1 MPCISRTKLGVG
13 LLPTLLIILI
23 ILIIQIIQIALPALA
38 DAADITDARAT
49 GSPEDEKEVE
59 EIIVTESRY
68 NADEALNLTNV
79 TREDLE
85 LRQPDQTIPL
95 LLQDLPG
102 VFSYSDAG
110 SNLGYTYVKIRG
122 FDQRRV
128 GVLVNGIPLNDPED
142 HQLWWVDMPD
152 LAESLQDIQV
162 QRGVTNSMGGLTA
175 MGGTI
180 NIVTRPLGAES
191 GGRATLA
198 AGSYGFGRQMVSYE
212 TGELD
217 GGFRSGLRLSR
228 QDSDGYRDRT
238 GVEQWGLFWTGEH
251 HGEKMTTTMNIYTGR
266 EVTQHAWNA
275 TPESILENDRTYNPE
290 TYHNAVD
297 DFTQPHY
304 ELHNDI
310 YLSDA
315 VTLRSGLYYI
325 QGEGFYENFK
335 DGQRAADFA
344 LDRALDLAPDAEVDL
359 IRRKY
364 VRKDHVG
371 WVPRLL
377 VEHDGGRLVVGGDIY
392 TFHSNHWGEVMG
404 VEGFAPWDLA
414 DPQHKYHEYTGDK
427 DAYSFYVNE
436 RYRVSD
442 NLTLMADLQYQHK
455 TYDFMQ
461 REVGNFRGLDRHAY
475 TVEYDFFNPKGGARW
490 QPGRLFGGEV
500 AVFGSIGVNHREPT
514 DNELFDTWMDATDLG
529 VSPLFGSSRVVY
541 RADGVTPDYVEWSD
555 PQVQE
560 EKVIDYELGFSWAGE
575 NLSFTL
581 GGYYMDFRDEI
592 VPYGG
597 TNDEGYGIRG
607 NAGQTL
613 HRGLELGLRT
623 RIDGRNELLVAA
635 SRSWDEFEEF
645 HFYDWDGSLADLSGN
660 PIALFPEYLASVAW
674 RTRWNDGV
682 QSEFRVRTSGKQYL
696 DNTGDEDRTI
706 DSWATL
712 DFSIWADLDR
722 LGLGDL
728 SNARAFLHLRNL
740 GDAEYETWG
749 YYYGEN
755 HLIPAADRNMM
766 LGVDYDF

>member
-1 MPCISRTKLGVG
+1 MPHNLRS
-13 LLPTLLIILI
+13 LLLATPFLIAL
-23 ILIIQIIQIALPALA
+23 IALPALA
-38 DAADITDARAT
+38 ELTAPQVEMADKD
-49 GSPEDEKEVE
+49 DVE
-59 EIIVTESRY
+59 EITVTESRY
-68 NADEALNLTNV
+68 NADEAINLSNI
-79 TREDLE
+79 TREELD
-85 LRQPDQTIPL
+85 LRQPDQPIPM

-128 GVLVNGIPLNDPED
+128 GVLVNGIPFNDPED

-152 LAESLQDIQV
+152 LAGSVQDIQV
-162 QRGVTNSMGGLTA
+162 QRGVSNSMGGLTA

-180 NIVTRPLGAES
+180 NIVTEPLGSEES
-191 GGRATLA
+191 GRASLST
-198 AGSYGFGRQMVSYE
+198 GSYGFGRQMLKYQ
-212 TGELD
+212 TGDLK
-217 GGFRSGLRLSR
+217 GGFRSGLRVSR

-238 GVEQWGLFWTGEH
+238 GVDQWGVFWTGEH
-251 HGEKMTTTMNIYTGR
+251 HGDRMTTTVNIYTGR

-275 TPESILENDRTYNPE
+275 VPESILENDRTYNPE

-310 YLSDA
+310 YLSDR
-315 VTLRSGLYYI
+315 VTLKNSVYYT

-335 DGQRAADFA
+335 DGETAVTFA
-344 LDRALDLAPDAEVDL
+344 LDRRLGLDPEDEVDL
-359 IRRKY
+359 VRRKY
-364 VRKDHVG
+364 VRKDQVG

-377 VEHDGGRLVVGGDIY
+377 VEHGRGRLVVGGDVY
-392 TFHSNHWGEVMG
+392 TFHSNHWGEVMSVSG
-404 VEGFAPWDLA
+404 YGPWDLI

-427 DAYSFYVNE
+427 EAYNFYVNE
-436 RYRVSD
+436 RYALSE
-442 NLTLMADLQYQHK
+442 NLTLMADVQFQHK
-455 TYDFMQ
+455 AYDFMQ

-475 TVEYDFFNPKGGARW
+475 TVDYDFFNPKGGARW
-490 QPGRLFGGEV
+490 QPGSLFGGEV
-500 AVFGSIGVNHREPT
+500 AFFGSVGINHREPT
-514 DNELFDTWMDATDLG
+514 DNELFDTWLDATDLG
-529 VSPLFGSSRVVY
+529 VSPLFDNSRVIY
-541 RADGVTPDYVEWSD
+541 KADGVTPDYVQWSD
-555 PQVQE
+555 PQVGE

-597 TNDEGYGIRG
+597 VNDEGYGIRG
-607 NAGQTL
+607 NAAKTL
-613 HRGLELGLRT
+613 HRGLELGLRA
-623 RIDGRNELLVAA
+623 RITPRNVLSVAA

-645 HFYDWDGSLADLSGN
+645 DFYDWDGSYTDLSGN

-674 RTRWNDGV
+674 TTSWNEGV
-682 QSEFRVRTSGKQYL
+682 QTQWRARASGRQYL

-706 DSWATL
+706 DGWATV
-712 DFSIWADLDR
+712 DFSIWATLDR
-722 LGLGDL
+722 LGFGDL
-728 SNARAFLHLRNL
+728 DNARAFLHLRNL

-755 HLIPAADRNMM
+755 YLIPAADRNMM
-766 LGVDYDF
+766 VGVDYDF